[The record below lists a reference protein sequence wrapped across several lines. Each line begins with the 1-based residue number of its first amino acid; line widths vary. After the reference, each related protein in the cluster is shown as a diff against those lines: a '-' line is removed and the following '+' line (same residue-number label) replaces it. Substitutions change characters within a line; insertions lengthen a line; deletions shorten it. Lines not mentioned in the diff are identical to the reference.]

1 MNKFLVLFLF
11 VITSKTIIAQSKK
24 DTSFKIMESKIF
36 LSQKAAKQIADSA
49 EKCAVKNKWTV
60 SIAIV
65 NEAGQLIYFTKMDE
79 STNASGDIAIAK
91 ARHSAYYRR
100 DTKFHEDLL
109 TKGNNLVLALPNTMP
124 VEGGIQLIYQG
135 KTIGAIGVSG
145 AASTDDGKIA
155 KAGADVLIA
164 IKQ

>member
-60 SIAIV
+60 SIAVV

-79 STNASGDIAIAK
+79 ITNASGDIAIAK
-91 ARHSAYYRR
+91 
-100 DTKFHEDLL
+100 
-109 TKGNNLVLALPNTMP
+109 P
-124 VEGGIQLIYQG
+124 GIQPITDAILNFM
-135 KTIGAIGVSG
+135 KTS
-145 AASTDDGKIA
+145 
-155 KAGADVLIA
+155 
-164 IKQ
+164 